1 MKKYISALL
10 ALVLMLSLCACAGS
24 GNANKET
31 EPELEGLCVGFS
43 KQDITPTDKGIPL
56 AGYGTEATRV
66 HETVLDKIYATCIAV
81 TEGDQT
87 VLLIS
92 QDLIGAPDPWTKTAR
107 EKISEATGVPVEKI
121 IIAGTHTHA
130 APSIYYE
137 GDSIVPY
144 QPVYMAAVVKAAQ
157 EALAD
162 RSAATLYSGSTQL
175 AKLAFVRHYKMADGS
190 TMSSNTSAFDE
201 TNAVDYGM
209 EVDNTM
215 ELVKFDREGDKKD
228 ILLMNWQ
235 AHPCFADLYG
245 EGTQISADYIGVA
258 RNKIEQEAGMDFIFF
273 LGAAGNQGASSR
285 LKKDKNGMDMMDY
298 GKALA
303 QGAMDALPGLK
314 AATGS
319 GVKFT
324 QLQYEYQMNRK
335 DEDKLMVA
343 KEVLSIA
350 QSKGNTAADAY
361 AKEKGLQSATH
372 AYNINKRAELPDT
385 QTMEINAL
393 SIAGIGFISAPYEMF
408 STASLYIKGNS
419 PLDTTVVISCANGR
433 HNYLANKESYDYYA
447 YETIHAV
454 AAQGTSEALA
464 EKYVE
469 LLKGLQ

>member
-1 MKKYISALL
+1 MKKFISFLL
-10 ALVLMLSLCACAGS
+10 ATVLVFGLCACAGS
-24 GNANKET
+24 GNKET
-31 EPELEGLCVGFS
+31 EPKLEGLCVGYS
-43 KQDITPTDKGIPL
+43 KQDITPTELGIPL
-56 AGYGTEATRV
+56 AGYGTENTRV

-81 TEGDQT
+81 TENDQT

-92 QDLIGAPDPWTKTAR
+92 QDLIGAPDPWTMTAR
-107 EKISEATGVPVEKI
+107 EKISEATGVPKEKI
-121 IIAGTHTHA
+121 VISGTHTHA

-137 GDSIVPY
+137 GDSIKPY
-144 QPVYMAAVVKAAQ
+144 EPVYMAAVVKVAQ
-157 EALAD
+157 EAMAD

-175 AKLAFVRHYKMADGS
+175 PKLAFVRHYKMADGS
-190 TMSSNTSAFDE
+190 VMSANTSGFQE

-209 EVDNTM
+209 EIDNTM
-215 ELVKFDREGDKKD
+215 ELVKFDRDGDKRD

-273 LGAAGNQGASSR
+273 LGAAGNQSTYSR
-285 LKKDKNGMDMMDY
+285 LKKDKHGMDMMDY

-314 AATGS
+314 AANGS
-319 GVKFT
+319 GVKIT
-324 QLQYEYQMNRK
+324 NVQYEYAMNRK
-335 DEDKLMVA
+335 DEDKLLVA
-343 KEVLSIA
+343 REVLSIA
-350 QSKGNTAADAY
+350 QSQGTAAADTY

-372 AYNINKRAELPDT
+372 AYNIDKRAGLPDT

-393 SIAGIGFISAPYEMF
+393 NIGGIGFISAPYEMF
-408 STASLYIKGNS
+408 STASLYVKENS
-419 PLDTTVVISCANGR
+419 PLDTNVIITCANGR
-433 HNYLANKESYDYYA
+433 HNYIANKEAYDYYA

-469 LLKGLQ
+469 LLQQLK

>member
-1 MKKYISALL
+1 MKKIVSLLL
-10 ALVLMLSLCACAGS
+10 ATVLVFGLCACAGE
-24 GNANKET
+24 GNKET
-31 EPELEGLCVGFS
+31 EPKLEGLCVGFA

-56 AGYGTEATRV
+56 AGYGTENTRV
-66 HETVLDKIYATCIAV
+66 HDTVLDKIYATCIAV
-81 TEGDQT
+81 TENDQT

-92 QDLIGAPDPWTKTAR
+92 QDLIGAPDPWTMNAR
-107 EKISEATGVPVEKI
+107 EKIAEATGVAKENIVI
-121 IIAGTHTHA
+121 SGTHTHA

-137 GDSIVPY
+137 GDSIKPY
-144 QPVYMAAVVKAAQ
+144 EPVYMAAVVKAAQ

-175 AKLAFVRHYKMADGS
+175 PKLAFVRHYKMADGS
-190 TMSSNTSAFDE
+190 VMSTNTSGFKE
-201 TNAVDYGM
+201 SEAVDYGM

-258 RNKIEQEAGMDFIFF
+258 RSKIEQETGMDFIFF
-273 LGAAGNQGASSR
+273 LGATGNQSTFSR
-285 LKKDKNGMDMMDY
+285 LRKDKNGMDMMEY

-314 AATGS
+314 AASGS
-319 GVKFT
+319 GVKIT
-324 QLQYEYQMNRK
+324 NLKYEYAMNRK
-335 DEDKLMVA
+335 DEDKLLVA
-343 KEVLSIA
+343 REVLSI
-350 QSKGNTAADAY
+350 SKSQGNAAANAY
-361 AKEKGLQSATH
+361 AKENGLQSATH
-372 AYNINKRAELPDT
+372 AYNIDKRAGLPDT

-393 SIAGIGFISAPYEMF
+393 NIGGIGFITAPYEMF
-408 STASLYIKGNS
+408 STASLYVKENS
-419 PLDTTVVISCANGR
+419 PLETNVIITCANGR
-433 HNYLANKESYDYYA
+433 HNYIANKEAYDYYA